1 MDAAITDKDLIY
13 FYFEMIKK
21 SGALNVLDV
30 GMFLKRIGAVS
41 RQAMGCEIDAKVQL
55 CGIDLYPD
63 VQLAVYDRIY
73 DIIFPQKLFI
83 NEIVDKNKSI
93 NFDIAVLL
101 GIENYEEEFIQKTWK
116 YSLDNVAAIMTEQ
129 RVADMQVIKGVITG
143 YYPVSTG
150 ERTYAWIPTME
161 LRGN

>member
-1 MDAAITDKDLIY
+1 
-13 FYFEMIKK
+13 MIKK

-129 RVADMQVIKGVITG
+129 RMADMQVKKGVIIG